1 MRIIGFA
8 LALLAALAFGL
19 YMVPRRFSHS
29 SSWDFSTYMGIGI
42 AVTLAVPLL
51 AGPGPFVLRGF
62 LLALLSGL
70 VFALATHLFVLAVD
84 RLGLTRATPV
94 KNLAGVFGTLFGLTI
109 LAEYR
114 SAGLGVVLQL
124 VAGSVMIAVGAYL
137 IGGVGALTKSPGGA
151 SARGQTSGF
160 VLAFLSAAC
169 FGFYLVPLRLSL
181 PLGSGLGYLGMG
193 IGTLA
198 GLLAPRLFVGRIG
211 WSARDSSLGLL
222 AGVLLA
228 LGVLFGT
235 PATRLIGLSVAW
247 PLTQLNTFVALAA
260 GLYWLH
266 EFDARR
272 ERGRLFAATL
282 LTVVGIGLLA
292 LL

>member
-1 MRIIGFA
+1 MRVLGFG

-19 YMVPRRFSHS
+19 YMVPRRFSTS

-42 AVTLAVPLL
+42 AATLAVPLI
-51 AGPGPFVLRGF
+51 GGSGEFVLRGF

-114 SAGLGVVLQL
+114 SAGLLVVAQL
-124 VAGSVMIAVGAYL
+124 VAGSLMIAVGAYL
-137 IGGVGALTKSPGGA
+137 IGGVGAPQADSAGG
-151 SARGQTSGF
+151 SARRQAAGF
-160 VLAFLSAAC
+160 ALAFLSAAC

-193 IGTLA
+193 IGTLV
-198 GLLAPRLFVGRIG
+198 GLLAPRLVVGSPR
-211 WSARDSSLGLL
+211 WSGRDSWLGLL

-272 ERGRLFAATL
+272 ERRRLALATL
-282 LTVVGIGLLA
+282 LTVAGIGLLA